1 MTPLV
6 AGIAL
11 TGKAP
16 VYENVYMSGL
26 KQKAAGEAAKAK
38 QLSDAEK
45 EYQKA
50 LG

>member
-26 KQKAAGEAAKAK
+26 KQKAAGEAARRRKR
-38 QLSDAEK
+38 QLSDAAE
-45 EYQKA
+45 EY
-50 LG
+50 